1 MRKMSAESNPKPPEK
16 HLRLPQACQQK
27 LEPPSTSAAWFCLME
42 RPKELGCARN
52 SKQDRPG
59 GRIVDL
65 EWNLSGQ
72 RFSYG
77 IKRWGDLKGA
87 EY

>member
-1 MRKMSAESNPKPPEK
+1 MSAESNPKPPEK

-27 LEPPSTSAAWFCLME
+27 LELPSTSAAWLCLME

-52 SKQDRPG
+52 SKQGGPG

-65 EWNLSGQ
+65 EWNLLGQ